1 MNGRNK
7 IQQTLFPILYVFVAA
22 ALSFTGYFGSG
33 HVGSATLHQL
43 MAVVF
48 GTTYFLSIAFGALYI
63 FTTLYVRGTSLPW
76 RILASLVVPFIW
88 MTKEVLRLTESH
100 PLAECLYWYFNPL
113 NVWLV
118 SLMVLEM
125 GIATVIARSILK
137 RRRRE
142 IKIVTPAPI
151 AVILGSLVFVISAYA
166 WGKGENIY
174 VIFLEGYRLIFG
186 SGT

>member
-1 MNGRNK
+1 MNGQK
-7 IQQTLFPILYVFVAA
+7 EIQQTLLPILCVFVAA
-22 ALSFTGYFGSG
+22 ALSFAGYFGSR
-33 HVGSATLHQL
+33 HVGNATLHQL

-48 GTTYFLSIAFGALYI
+48 GATYFLSIAFGALYI
-63 FTTLYVRGTSLPW
+63 YTTLYVRGTSLPW

-100 PLAECLYWYFNPL
+100 PLEECLYWYFNPL
-113 NVWLV
+113 NIWLI

-125 GIATVIARSILK
+125 GIATLIGRSILK

-151 AVILGSLVFVISAYA
+151 AVMLGRLGFVISAYA
-166 WGKGENIY
+166 GGKGENIY